1 MQRAFDGLLPK
12 NPGHWIAKMKFANEK
27 LRSKLAAEYV
37 LGTMSAHARRR
48 FEINLKENPALR
60 RAVAEWEK
68 RLTPLA
74 LLLPEVEPPSHVWQA
89 IESRIRPGRQ
99 VSPGFWGSLWFWRF
113 SSIASGLVALALL
126 IMVAVPGLDKAPV
139 DGTRM
144 VVVMNDLKSRNP
156 AMSVS
161 WERGKP
167 GKRVMRIRVIG
178 HAEMAPGT
186 AWELWM
192 LPGENEKPVSLGLI
206 TTHETQIVVVT
217 APLAAK
223 LDHAQGLAMSV
234 EPAGGSPTGLPT
246 GPVLYAGPL
255 VET

>member
-1 MQRAFDGLLPK
+1 
-12 NPGHWIAKMKFANEK
+12 MKFANEE
-27 LRSKLAAEYV
+27 LRNKLAAEYV

-48 FEINLKENPALR
+48 FETNLKENPALR

-74 LLLPEVEPPSHVWQA
+74 LALPEVEPPSRVWQA
-89 IESRIRPGRQ
+89 IESRIRPTGQAR
-99 VSPGFWGSLWFWRF
+99 PGFWGSLWFWRF

-126 IMVAVPGLDKAPV
+126 IIVAVPGPDAPPA

-144 VVVMNDLKSRNP
+144 VVVMNDLKTRNP
-156 AMSVS
+156 AMTVS
-161 WERGKP
+161 WEPGKP

-192 LPGENEKPVSLGLI
+192 LPGEDQKPVSLGLI
-206 TTHETQIVVVT
+206 TTHDTQTVVVP

-223 LDHAQGLAMSV
+223 LDQAQGLAMSV

-246 GPVLYAGPL
+246 GPVLYAGQC
-255 VET
+255 VKT